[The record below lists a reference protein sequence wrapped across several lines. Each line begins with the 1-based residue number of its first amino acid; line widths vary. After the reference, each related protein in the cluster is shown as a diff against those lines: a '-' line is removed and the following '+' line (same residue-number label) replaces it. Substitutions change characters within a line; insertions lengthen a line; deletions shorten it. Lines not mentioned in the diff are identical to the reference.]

1 MPCITIEE
9 EFGPYFIIALLF
21 VTAFFLFLPFLTFL
35 ISNYLNLPLETQG
48 SSRRLEPFFHKKE
61 MGDT

>member
-9 EFGPYFIIALLF
+9 EFGPCFITALLF
-21 VTAFFLFLPFLTFL
+21 VTAFFLFLHFLTFL
-35 ISNYLNLPLETQG
+35 ISNCLNLPLETQG
-48 SSRRLEPFFHKKE
+48 SCRRLEPFAHKKE